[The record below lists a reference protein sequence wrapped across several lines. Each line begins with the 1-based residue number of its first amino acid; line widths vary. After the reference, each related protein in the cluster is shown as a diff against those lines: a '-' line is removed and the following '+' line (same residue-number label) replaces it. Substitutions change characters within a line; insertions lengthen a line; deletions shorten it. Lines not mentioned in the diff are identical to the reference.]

1 MAKRRKKKQSEM
13 IDYTLL
19 VIKTVPA
26 SLVASEK
33 VTEKLTGK
41 KIKPK
46 LKKSTQYKAAI
57 RNYKKAVTRYRL
69 SVTLLKKH
77 EKILAKMRDKYL

>member
-1 MAKRRKKKQSEM
+1 M
-13 IDYTLL
+13 IDHVLMQ
-19 VIKTVPA
+19 IKTVPA

-46 LKKSTQYKAAI
+46 LKKSVQYKAAI
-57 RNYKKAVTRYRL
+57 RNYRKAVTRYKL
-69 SVTLLKKH
+69 AVTLLNNHKKTLARFV
-77 EKILAKMRDKYL
+77 EKYS